1 MGLWRELK
9 YVVRKVKRIKKLKKD
24 FFQTTDIPVLERRNL
39 KFPKSES
46 PLVSIIIPFYN
57 QENYTWGCL
66 KSIYENLP
74 EVDFEI
80 ILIDDNSSETYDFS
94 LIENLKLIKNPSNIG
109 FLKSCNQGI
118 AKATG
123 KYIYLLNND
132 TIVHKGFL
140 DELVYVF
147 NNFDN
152 VGAVGSMLIN
162 ANGSLQEAGSVFM
175 KDCNIAQV
183 VDHRKPYFPIV
194 NYIYK
199 VDYCSGCSLLFKK
212 NADNGETNLF
222 DEQFAPAY
230 FEETDLCFRIK
241 FEQHKNVYYTPFS
254 KVVHFN
260 GASYNAKK
268 DNTPTEK
275 EKLFEKNLAI
285 FKSKWGDQ
293 INAIAAENVQ
303 QRILEL
309 NQNKNIFFYNDRIPE
324 FDNNSGELRLTEII
338 KGYKKEGYNVVFIAE
353 KNKIDNPY
361 NEYFQRLGVC
371 VYYEYL
377 AYKDLK
383 EFYKLF
389 DAKKAIAWF
398 YAANAFIKNHQKIQE
413 HFSSIFKIYDMV
425 DIHHLRY
432 KRALNSDPKNR
443 FYKKNY
449 SAFYKSE
456 KKAALEAD
464 LIIPISEEEKQYMD
478 TFVPGKKQI
487 VISNIHYTKIN
498 INETKKFEERKD
510 LLFIGS
516 VHHPNID
523 AIYFL
528 ANQILPIIWKKLPD
542 VKLNIIGNVDQKIT
556 NINHPNIIFHG
567 YIPDIVPHFLNN
579 RIMVAPLRYGAGVKG
594 KIGQA
599 FEYHLPV
606 ITSSIGAEGM
616 LSDNGDN
623 MILADNEKDF
633 AEKTIELYTNK
644 NLWIQQQLKSADGL
658 EPFSIN
664 TLHRKIHEIEKIK
677 IYE

>member
-9 YVVRKVKRIKKLKKD
+9 YVVRKVKRIKELKKK
-24 FFQTTDIPVLERRNL
+24 FSKTTNIPVLERKIL
-39 KFPKSES
+39 KFPKSET

-74 EVDFEI
+74 EVDIEI

-94 LIENLKLIKNPSNIG
+94 LIENVQIVKNVSNIG

-118 AKATG
+118 AEANG

-132 TIVHKGFL
+132 TVVHSGFL

-147 NNFDN
+147 NNFEN

-175 KDCNIAQV
+175 KGCNIAQV

-199 VDYCSGCSLLFKK
+199 VDYCSGCSLLFQKK
-212 NADNGETNLF
+212 ADSGETNFF

-241 FEQHKNVYYTPFS
+241 HEQHKNVYYTPFS

-268 DNTPTEK
+268 DNTTTGK
-275 EKLFEKNLAI
+275 EKLFEKNLAL
-285 FKSKWGDQ
+285 FKSKWSKQ
-293 INAIAAENVQ
+293 INAINAETVQ

-309 NQNKNIFFYNDRIPE
+309 NQHKNIFFYNDRIPE

-353 KNKIDNPY
+353 KNKINNPY

-377 AYKDLK
+377 PYKDLK
-383 EFYKLF
+383 EFYKLY
-389 DAKKAIAWF
+389 DAKSIIAWF
-398 YAANAFIKNHQKIQE
+398 YAASVFIRNHQKIQE
-413 HFSSIFKIYDMV
+413 YFSSVFKIYDMV
-425 DIHHLRY
+425 DIHHLRF
-432 KRALNSDPKNR
+432 KRALDSDPKNKL
-443 FYKKNY
+443 YKKNY
-449 SAFYKSE
+449 SIFYNLE
-456 KKAALEAD
+456 KKAALETD
-464 LIIPISEEEKQYMD
+464 LIIPISAEEKRYMAD
-478 TFVPGKKQI
+478 FVPRKKQI
-487 VISNIHYTKIN
+487 VISNIHYAKID
-498 INETKKFEERKD
+498 INDAKEFDDRKN

-523 AIYFL
+523 AVYFL
-528 ANQILPIIWKKLPD
+528 ANKILPLIWKELPD
-542 VKLNIIGNVDQKIT
+542 LKLNIIGNIEEKIT
-556 NINHPNIIFHG
+556 DINHPNIIFHG
-567 YIPDIVPHFLNN
+567 FVPDILPHFLNN

-599 FEYHLPV
+599 FEFYLPV

-616 LSDNGDN
+616 LSEKGDN
-623 MILADNEKDF
+623 MILADSAEDF
-633 AEKTIELYTNK
+633 AKKTIELYTNK
-644 NLWIQQQLKSADGL
+644 NLWLQQQLKSTDGL
-658 EPFSIN
+658 EPFSLEN
-664 TLHRKIHEIEKIK
+664 LHKKIQDIENIK
-677 IYE
+677 NI